1 MTMNGRFQVAD
12 AFRHLDPRQPL
23 ASGLTAGFS
32 RIGMKGKVWKI
43 VHQGESYYFIQDD
56 GHPLPY
62 LDIVIVGA
70 NQNTSKL
77 YYPPGTYQEDSANAP
92 TCASTNGDAPDPGV
106 AIPQSKTCHDCPH
119 NQWLPNRG
127 GKECQDHRRLAVVVL
142 PYMKTR
148 PRLESPINTPVFF
161 KVPPASLKSFKAYGD
176 MLNNEKVHFASVIT
190 RVTFDPTKQFQLNFD
205 VKQTLT
211 NAEAPAILPLLDAPQ
226 TRSLIGTIAEI
237 KQVEAKPPDLP
248 AEPQDTG
255 LLGVFGGPQNPQNV
269 ASVPAKRGPGR
280 PSAKKAAPPAEA
292 AEQAAA
298 PAEGGEAAPWEDSG
312 EDADLDKLMGDV
324 LGKMTK

>member
-1 MTMNGRFQVAD
+1 MTTNGKFQVAD
-12 AFRHLDPRQPL
+12 AFQHLDPRQQL

-32 RIGMKGKVWKI
+32 RIGMKGKVWKLI
-43 VHQGESYYFIQDD
+43 HQGESYYFIQDD

-62 LDIVIVGA
+62 LDVVIVGA

-77 YYPPGTYQEDSANAP
+77 YYPPGTYTEDAANSP
-92 TCASTNGDAPDPGV
+92 TCASTNGDKPDVGV
-106 AIPQSKTCHDCPH
+106 AIPQSEFCHDCIH

-127 GKECQDHRRLAVVVL
+127 GKECQDHRRLAVVIL

-148 PRLESPINTPVFF
+148 PRLDTAVNTPVFF

-226 TRSLIGTIAEI
+226 THSLIGTITEI
-237 KQVEAKPPDLP
+237 KQVEVKPPKLP
-248 AEPQDTG
+248 PETQNTG
-255 LLGVFGGPQNPQNV
+255 LLGVFGGPQNV
-269 ASVPAKRGPGR
+269 TSLPAKRGPGR
-280 PSAKKAAPPAEA
+280 PKKPSEQSAPPAEA
-292 AEQAAA
+292 AGLAAA
-298 PAEGGEAAPWEDSG
+298 PAEGGDAAPWEDSG